1 MLSVVETLQLAIDSF
16 NNIKMAIEEKGV
28 TVGDTPKSE
37 YNLLIAKIP
46 VSSGGSEDTS
56 ELEARILELEA
67 QVNSLTAENES
78 LTSDKSSL
86 LSQVNELT
94 VRNESL
100 NSQVA
105 QLNSD
110 KTSLQSQID
119 SKDIEIQSK
128 TATISTYTGYLSSI
142 GTAIVNKG
150 GTIIEGDFSTYAAGV
165 ESIPVEGGDN
175 TELQNQVTELT
186 AQVDSLTSTNNS
198 LKSCLD
204 DIGTNITAKGG
215 SIVAGNYSTYAE
227 GVLSIPSG
235 GSTSSTDGSVT
246 QFKTYITG
254 ITFSGVPSTGL
265 AITNGKNLFSGWSKL
280 SELPASKIDMSTC
293 VNIDGMFDGCTSLV
307 TLPLYDFGSAVQA
320 DLTLDLSSANNLD
333 LSTFSTLLKKYS
345 GSYSRKILISD
356 YCMNNSFTTDITKI
370 EGKNVVLETA

>member
-28 TVGDTPKSE
+28 DVGDTPKSE

-67 QVNSLTAENES
+67 QVTSLTTENES

-86 LSQVNELT
+86 LSQVNDLT

-150 GTIIEGDFSTYAAGV
+150 GTLSGEYSSLAADILT
-165 ESIPVEGGDN
+165 IPV
-175 TELQNQVTELT
+175 
-186 AQVDSLTSTNNS
+186 
-198 LKSCLD
+198 
-204 DIGTNITAKGG
+204 G
-215 SIVAGNYSTYAE
+215 SG
-227 GVLSIPSG
+227 SG
-235 GSTSSTDGSVT
+235 TSSDDGNVS
-246 QFKTYITG
+246 QFAEYIYTLP
-254 ITFSGVPSTGL
+254 FDGL
-265 AITNGKNLFSGWSKL
+265 PNNTLSITNGKNLFKGWTRL
-280 SELPASKIDMSTC
+280 ASLEYVDKIDMSSC
-293 VNIDGMFDGCTSLV
+293 DKVEGMFDGVTDLTSF
-307 TLPLYDFGSAVQA
+307 PLYDFGSLVNA
-320 DLTLDLSSANNLD
+320 DLTLDMRGTMLD
-333 LSTFSTLLKKYS
+333 LSTFSSILKKYT
-345 GSYSRKILISD
+345 GSYSRKIIISEA
-356 YCMNNSFTTDITKI
+356 CANNNFTSDINAI
-370 EGKNVVLETA
+370 NNKNVQLEVV

>member
-16 NNIKMAIEEKGV
+16 NSIKAAIEAKGV
-28 TVGDTPKSE
+28 NVGDTPKSE

-67 QVNSLTAENES
+67 QVNSLTNE
-78 LTSDKSSL
+78 
-86 LSQVNELT
+86 
-94 VRNESL
+94 NESL

-110 KTSLQSQID
+110 KSSLQSQID

-150 GTIIEGDFSTYAAGV
+150 GTITEGDFSTYAAGV
-165 ESIPVEGGDN
+165 ESIPVECGDN

-198 LKSCLD
+198 YKSYLD
-204 DIGTNITAKGG
+204 DIGDSIMTMGG
-215 SIVAGNYSTYAE
+215 TVSGEYSSLAAD
-227 GVLSIPSG
+227 VLTIPVGSG
-235 GSTSSTDGSVT
+235 SGTSSDDGNVS
-246 QFKTYITG
+246 QFAEYIYKL
-254 ITFSGVPSTGL
+254 TFDGL
-265 AITNGKNLFSGWSKL
+265 PNNTLSITNGKNLFKGWTRL
-280 SELPASKIDMSTC
+280 ASLEYVDKIDMSSC
-293 VNIDGMFDGCTSLV
+293 AKVEGMFDGVTDLTSF
-307 TLPLYDFGSAVQA
+307 PLYDFGSLVNA
-320 DLTLDLSSANNLD
+320 DLTLDMRGTMLNLR
-333 LSTFSTLLKKYS
+333 TFSSILKEYT
-345 GSYSRKILISD
+345 GSYSRKIIISEA
-356 YCMNNSFTTDITKI
+356 CANNNFSSDIKAI
-370 EGKNVVLETA
+370 NNKNVQLEIV

>member
-1 MLSVVETLQLAIDSF
+1 MLNVVETLQLAIDNF

-67 QVNSLTAENES
+67 QVTSLNN
-78 LTSDKSSL
+78 DKSSL
-86 LSQVNELT
+86 LSQVND
-94 VRNESL
+94 L
-100 NSQVA
+100 NGQVET
-105 QLNSD
+105 LN
-110 KTSLQSQID
+110 QSIE
-119 SKDIEIQSK
+119 SKDLEIQSK
-128 TATISTYTGYLSSI
+128 TATISTYTGYLNSVGS
-142 GTAIVNKG
+142 AIVAKG
-150 GTIIEGDFSTYAAGV
+150 GTITEGDFSTYAAGV
-165 ESIPVEGGDN
+165 ESMPVEGGDN

-198 LKSCLD
+198 YKSYLD

-215 SIVAGNYSTYAE
+215 TVTSGDYSTYAE

-293 VNIDGMFDGCTSLV
+293 ANVDGMFDGCTSLV

-320 DLTLDLSSANNLD
+320 DLVLDLSSANNLD

-356 YCMNNSFTTDITKI
+356 ACMNNSFTSDITKI